1 MLINCKLLGL
11 IISLQ
16 EFNNISCDHDSVVCL
31 VVSPPTPPQPR
42 PSLLPQLVR
51 VRPSLSRGETKGER
65 SDRLG
70 IREREGSIHREG
82 SRHIQNQW
90 IILGVCIKQQASH

>member
-70 IREREGSIHREG
+70 IRER
-82 SRHIQNQW
+82 
-90 IILGVCIKQQASH
+90 GVDTQGGFTSHSESMDYIGCMH